1 MIYIQILFLYHRH
14 SQSRSQM
21 EFRLLRSFLVVAEEL
36 NIGRAAKRLFIAQP
50 PLSKQIQ
57 QLEEELGCQLF
68 ERIPKGLKLT
78 PEGETLVIEAKKVKL
93 ALENAVAAVTKS
105 NQGSLGTINIGF
117 SGALP
122 STVLPKLFSQTEK
135 LYPNI
140 NFQIHRKSNSN
151 LVLESVAN
159 GDLDAG
165 IVLLPISTIGI
176 SHTVISKH
184 NLIVALP
191 KTHRLAHKKSVLM
204 NELRDEKFI
213 TNHAY
218 KGSVIREFFIKA
230 CVNAGFNP
238 SISKETDDTY
248 AILILVAAGFG
259 ITLTLE
265 GLESIQSSNITYLP
279 LEDAD
284 LCVELAV
291 VWREGNPSKLL
302 KNALSTVSK

>member
-1 MIYIQILFLYHRH
+1 
-14 SQSRSQM
+14 M

-78 PEGETLVIEAKKVKL
+78 PEGETLVVEAKKVKL
-93 ALENAVAAVTKS
+93 ALDNAVAAVTKS
-105 NQGSLGTINIGF
+105 NQGSLGTVHIGF

-122 STVLPKLFSQTEK
+122 STVLPKLFHQTEQ

-140 NFQIHRKSNSN
+140 HFQIHRKANSN

-159 GDLDAG
+159 GDIDAG
-165 IVLLPISTIGI
+165 IVLLPISTLAI
-176 SHTVISKH
+176 SHTVISQH
-184 NLIVALP
+184 RLIVALP
-191 KTHRLAHKKSVLM
+191 KNHRLAQRKSVSIH
-204 NELRDEKFI
+204 ELKDEKFI
-213 TNHAY
+213 SNHAY
-218 KGSVIREFFIKA
+218 KGSVIREVFIKA

-238 SISKETDDTY
+238 NIYQETDDTY
-248 AILILVAAGFG
+248 SILILVAAGFG
-259 ITLTLE
+259 ISLTLA
-265 GLESIQSSNITYLP
+265 GLEDIQSSDICYLP
-279 LEDAD
+279 LDDAD
-284 LCVELAV
+284 FCVELAI

-302 KNALSTVSK
+302 RNAISAISAPLPDEKS